1 VEAVIGTLSLAMI
14 LTSFVAVEAR
24 SLRRAI
30 VAYMG
35 QALMMVAVIAC
46 FAALHPPLALWAV
59 TAFVTKFA
67 LISWLLFRALRGGDD
82 AEVPART
89 GPLLSALIVGALA
102 VAAYRFVH
110 AQVGFLAPTAE
121 AQVEPFRTNVAVALT
136 LVAVGLYA
144 IVSRRDALKV
154 VIGVC
159 LIENGAHLSLVTL
172 ATRMHETVLVGI
184 VTDVVLAVLLLLVII
199 RGAAERL
206 GTRDTTRLSE
216 LRG

>member
-1 VEAVIGTLSLAMI
+1 MVGLIRTLSLAMI
-14 LTSFVAVEAR
+14 LTSFVAVESR

-30 VAYMG
+30 TAYMA
-35 QALMMVAVIAC
+35 QALIMVAVIGC
-46 FAALHPPLALWAV
+46 FATLHPPLALWAV

-89 GPLLSALIVGALA
+89 GPLLSAVVVGSLA
-102 VAAYRFVH
+102 VASYQFVH
-110 AQVGFLAPTAE
+110 HHVGFLAPTAE
-121 AQVEPFRTNVAVALT
+121 AQVEPFRTNIAVALT
-136 LVAVGLYA
+136 LVAVGIYA
-144 IVSRRDALKV
+144 IVTRRDALKI

-184 VTDVVLAVLLLLVII
+184 VTDVVVAVFLLLYII
-199 RGAAERL
+199 RGAVERL
-206 GTRDTTRLSE
+206 GTRDTTRLAE